1 MNEAVFF
8 ARLLGYDYLAS
19 VHLKAT
25 TVTMT
30 TETLT
35 PEANFKIIGKQG
47 KINVLHVPHAFKYI
61 LLPFFTNHKI
71 THRYFRSYE

>member
-8 ARLLGYDYLAS
+8 ARFLGYDYLAS

-25 TVTMT
+25 TMT
-30 TETLT
+30 TETVTLET
-35 PEANFKIIGKQG
+35 NFKIIGKQG

-61 LLPFFTNHKI
+61 LVPFFTNHKI